1 MKDLWS
7 AVFNSLKSGQPVML
21 ATVLKGECPGD
32 TGLYSKK
39 GILLAGK
46 DIGQSEDTGLITV
59 GANTLFQ
66 QWFWPR
72 PGLVIFGGG
81 HVALP
86 VAKIGHLLDFE
97 VTVCDDRK
105 EFANSQRFPQAKVLA
120 MPYDQAFDQLALNS
134 SHYVVIVTRGHSHDR
149 ACMVRALDTEAAYIG
164 VIGSPKKARETTAW
178 LQDQGYSHNQVQ
190 RIFSPIGLDI
200 HAKTPEEIAVSI
212 LGEIIREKSNRPAH
226 ASIEE
231 IAEAL
236 GNKAEDEG
244 CCLITIVS
252 SQGSTPQGAGARMVL
267 KADGHTVGTI
277 GGGLVEKMALDK
289 ALQIMSTQAPRLLEY
304 NLDNTMAAQEG
315 MICGGRMT
323 VFIQPV

>member
-1 MKDLWS
+1 MKDIWS
-7 AVFNSLKSGQPVML
+7 AIFNSLKSGQPVML

-32 TGLYSKK
+32 TGLYSKG

-46 DIGQSEDTGLITV
+46 DIGQSEDTGLISV
-59 GANTLFQ
+59 GETTLFQ
-66 QWFWPR
+66 QWLWPR

-105 EFANSQRFPQAKVLA
+105 EFANSQRFPQARVLA

-134 SHYVVIVTRGHSHDR
+134 SHYVVIVTRGHNHDR
-149 ACMVRALDTEAAYIG
+149 ACMVKALDTEAAYIG
-164 VIGSPKKARETTAW
+164 VIGSPKKARETISW
-178 LQDQGYSHNQVQ
+178 LQDQGYSHSQVQ

-200 HAKTPEEIAVSI
+200 NAKTPEEIAVSI
-212 LGEIIREKSNRPAH
+212 LGEIIREKSNRPAP
-226 ASIEE
+226 ANIEE

-236 GNKAEDEG
+236 GSKAETKS
-244 CCLITIVS
+244 CLITVVS
-252 SQGSTPQGAGARMVL
+252 SQGSTPQGAGARML
-267 KADGHTVGTI
+267 LLADGNTIGTI
-277 GGGLVEKMALDK
+277 GGGLVEKMALDE

-304 NLDNTMAAQEG
+304 NLDNTLAAQEG